1 MVLAS
6 WKNGEVTSTEELLRK
21 QDALRSAADAV
32 GADLRLDE
40 LLSAV
45 GRPVRVGSYAL
56 GLMVRRDLDV
66 TVICPKLDPRTLEA
80 VAGIGARLAQ
90 HLRVRQV
97 RFRDDTGEWN
107 TDPDYPD
114 GLYLGVDCRSVRG
127 QDWNLDI
134 WFVDEPDRQ
143 PDLAHLEALPARLA
157 PDTRAAILGIKQAWA
172 DRAEYGSSVK
182 SVDVYRS
189 VLDGGVRTPEQFDEW
204 RVHSLNNQAGPL
216 G

>member
-1 MVLAS
+1 M
-6 WKNGEVTSTEELLRK
+6 TSTEELLEK
-21 QDALRSAADAV
+21 QDALRTAADAV

-40 LLSAV
+40 RLSTV

-66 TVICPKLDPRTLEA
+66 TVICPKLDPQTLEA

-90 HLRVRQV
+90 HQRVRQV
-97 RFRDDTGEWN
+97 RFRDDTGAWN
-107 TDPDYPD
+107 TDPEYPD

-127 QDWNLDI
+127 HEEWNLDI

-143 PDLAHLEALPARLA
+143 PDLAHLRTLPPRLT
-157 PDTRAAILGIKQAWA
+157 PDTRAAILGIKQSWA
-172 DRAEYGSSVK
+172 DRAEYGSAVK
-182 SVDVYRS
+182 SVDVYRA
-189 VLDGGVRTPEQFDEW
+189 VLNDGVRTPQQFDEW
-204 RVHSLNNQAGPL
+204 RSHTLHTQAGPL

>member
-1 MVLAS
+1 M
-6 WKNGEVTSTEELLRK
+6 TSTEELLRK

-90 HLRVRQV
+90 HQRVRQV

-107 TDPDYPD
+107 TGPDYPD
-114 GLYLGVDCRSVRG
+114 GLYLGVDCRSARG

-134 WFVDEPDRQ
+134 WPQDPTYGE
-143 PDLAHLEALPARLA
+143 
-157 PDTRAAILGIKQAWA
+157 LGTGLVGPSA
-172 DRAEYGSSVK
+172 DHWLGT
-182 SVDVYRS
+182 DQ
-189 VLDGGVRTPEQFDEW
+189 GG
-204 RVHSLNNQAGPL
+204 
-216 G
+216 